1 MFHKSVLTREAV
13 EQLNLRPDDNV
24 IDGTVGGGGHAEA
37 ILDLT
42 APKGQLI
49 GCDLDP
55 AAVAETKQRLERYG
69 DRVHLFQ
76 ENFRNIHSIYVEQ
89 FPHLPIRGF
98 LLDLGL
104 SSFELSDRTRGFSF
118 LTPDAPLDMRFGQ
131 PNDRSGRRRSRKER
145 TAADILNTA
154 TRDELYNILS
164 EYGQETN
171 SNHLAD
177 EIVRQRQKQKFE
189 TVGDLA
195 AAVLRV
201 YTYKLHS
208 HTKQPR
214 VGKRHPATK
223 VFQALRIAVNDEL
236 ASLAAVM
243 PSALTILQPGSR
255 LAIITFHSLED
266 RLVKEY
272 FRRESRDC
280 ICPPETPICVCGHR
294 AQIRL
299 VTKKPITPTPAEIRE
314 NPRSRSAQLRVV
326 EKI

>member
-1 MFHKSVLTREAV
+1 
-13 EQLNLRPDDNV
+13 
-24 IDGTVGGGGHAEA
+24 
-37 ILDLT
+37 
-42 APKGQLI
+42 
-49 GCDLDP
+49 
-55 AAVAETKQRLERYG
+55 
-69 DRVHLFQ
+69 
-76 ENFRNIHSIYVEQ
+76 
-89 FPHLPIRGF
+89 
-98 LLDLGL
+98 
-104 SSFELSDRTRGFSF
+104 
-118 LTPDAPLDMRFGQ
+118 MRFGQ
-131 PNDRSGRRRSRKER
+131 PNGQSGRRGGRKER

-154 TRDELYNILS
+154 SRDELYNILS

-177 EIVRQRQKQKFE
+177 EIVRQRQKQKFK

-243 PSALTILQPGSR
+243 PSALTILQSGGR

-272 FRRESRDC
+272 FRRESRNC

-299 VTKKPITPTPAEIRE
+299 VTKKPIKPSPSEIDE